1 MITIIRSFYP
11 GSTDVNG
18 EKIPDADIH
27 FVRIRY
33 QEQGIEYIA
42 VQSVDNVIPGNSIT
56 STLNV
61 F

>member
-1 MITIIRSFYP
+1 MMTIIGSFYP
-11 GSTDVNG
+11 GSADVNG

-33 QEQGIEYIA
+33 QEQGIESIA

-56 STLNV
+56 STLKA